1 MRGILTEN
9 TVRYRLR
16 LEDAGVVA
24 AGVERGR
31 RRAVRGAGRAR
42 QRAAGRLAV
51 ARAVVRAVEGKL
63 ADVAHAY
70 RYKQT

>member
-1 MRGILTEN
+1 MMKLLSYSAYVREILTEKA
-9 TVRYRLR
+9 VRYGLR

-24 AGVERGR
+24 AGVERGG

-51 ARAVVRAVEGKL
+51 TSAVVRAVEG
-63 ADVAHAY
+63 
-70 RYKQT
+70 